1 MGCSCLSRCLER
13 FYSFFDTSD
22 IDEYFN
28 KDIDELRKKQELII
42 QMRPFNLGIFAIQ
55 ILSNGSSKECFRIKT
70 KTHKDDEN
78 IIEYKLHICSSTAKA
93 IKIDEKIK
101 LIQNSKKLKIMP
113 YYYGR
118 DNNFLLFKYLND
130 PSIYYQIT
138 KSWNQTQILN
148 KNVTISVES
157 LCTKLG
163 YVLAFANWKIKFQQN
178 DQQLDAVKN
187 HYHPNTFK
195 NRLENIKLLNM
206 NHIIQNKDD
215 LLDIYT
221 NLYDKY
227 KNKLR
232 ICIDIRDVFVPK
244 NFLIKLDDAKNDK
257 FNLIYV
263 DEGGIGNVYGLGLS
277 RLYRN
282 DSFYNNNNCKVLEYV
297 EKGYKIVK
305 QNKYPPLGY
314 LKMLSLFEL
323 VSHLNNQ
330 AINDTERHFEL
341 CQMLKCVLINID
353 A

>member
-1 MGCSCLSRCLER
+1 MGCGCLSRCLER
-13 FYSFFDTSD
+13 LYALFDTSD

-28 KDIDELRKKQELII
+28 KEVEELRKKQELII

-55 ILSNGSSKECFRIKT
+55 ILSKGSSKECFRIKT

-93 IKIDEKIK
+93 IKIDDKIK
-101 LIQNSKKLKIMP
+101 LIQKSKKLKIMP

-130 PSIYYQIT
+130 PSIYYEIT
-138 KSWNQTQILN
+138 HWNQTQKLN
-148 KNVTISVES
+148 ENVSISVES

-163 YVLAFANWKIKFQQN
+163 YVLGFANWKIKYQQN

-195 NRLENIKLLNM
+195 DRLENIKLLNI
-206 NHIIQNKDD
+206 NDIIQNKDD
-215 LLDIYT
+215 LFDIY
-221 NLYDKY
+221 NKLYDKY
-227 KNKLR
+227 KNKFR

-244 NFLIKLDDAKNDK
+244 NFLIELDDAKDDK

-263 DEGGIGNVYGLGLS
+263 DERGIGNLYGLGLS

-282 DSFYNNNNCKVLEYV
+282 NSFYDNECKMLKYV
-297 EKGYKIVK
+297 ENGYKMVK

-323 VSHLNNQ
+323 V
-330 AINDTERHFEL
+330 TF
-341 CQMLKCVLINID
+341 
-353 A
+353 